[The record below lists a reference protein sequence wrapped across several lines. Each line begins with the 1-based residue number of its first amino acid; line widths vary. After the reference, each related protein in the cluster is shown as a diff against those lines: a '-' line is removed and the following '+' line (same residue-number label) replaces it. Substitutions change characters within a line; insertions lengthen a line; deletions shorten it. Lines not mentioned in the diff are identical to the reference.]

1 MASKDSGAGTKPEG
15 VKKNSHSLK
24 AIAPAEIF
32 KKAFGSAKRSPDA
45 DTFIIKDVENFTIE
59 TSTMPSAR
67 LSPEYQALLKFIDSS
82 QAEWTAK
89 DSSILGFSILE
100 PVLARTAELV
110 RLKRAD
116 GQDTGEVFRST
127 LQEARFWHERK
138 APMDPENDP
147 RHPILVLRKD
157 LEISITK
164 TTKLGEVMTES
175 ADDLFL
181 DGPIENTRE
190 IFMGATNVASSRLV
204 LMAITMYAIHLA
216 LIETS
221 AVEDWLKGF
230 VEEIDNRLQ
239 VGPAPT
245 KDDLGEI
252 YKYILLM
259 VKERTVRILDHV
271 LRLSRLVRRAAVP
284 AVSSIG
290 SLSGRLTLHLAP
302 HMRGRSIG
310 SGGTRGEVLLSRLLR
325 YKMQSASARGHK
337 ASRRQP
343 ATPKKLRKL
352 FLILRP
358 ESPVRHDD
366 VGDVVA
372 DQLAKRVDVVPAS
385 QRVASEMAVMLC
397 LDEARVLSRVDALNG
412 FRAIASHE
420 VDEVPCLY
428 GAHVFAGTDN
438 GVDRYTE
445 LSLEE
450 LERRSQGDEV
460 GSQICGCEVCVR
472 RRENLLKR
480 PMPAAAKDVK
490 KKKN

>member
-259 VKERTVRILDHV
+259 VKE
-271 LRLSRLVRRAAVP
+271 
-284 AVSSIG
+284 SI
-290 SLSGRLTLHLAP
+290 
-302 HMRGRSIG
+302 
-310 SGGTRGEVLLSRLLR
+310 V
-325 YKMQSASARGHK
+325 
-337 ASRRQP
+337 
-343 ATPKKLRKL
+343 
-352 FLILRP
+352 
-358 ESPVRHDD
+358 
-366 VGDVVA
+366 
-372 DQLAKRVDVVPAS
+372 
-385 QRVASEMAVMLC
+385 C
-397 LDEARVLSRVDALNG
+397 LD
-412 FRAIASHE
+412 SHE
-420 VDEVPCLY
+420 
-428 GAHVFAGTDN
+428 
-438 GVDRYTE
+438 
-445 LSLEE
+445 
-450 LERRSQGDEV
+450 
-460 GSQICGCEVCVR
+460 
-472 RRENLLKR
+472 
-480 PMPAAAKDVK
+480 
-490 KKKN
+490 